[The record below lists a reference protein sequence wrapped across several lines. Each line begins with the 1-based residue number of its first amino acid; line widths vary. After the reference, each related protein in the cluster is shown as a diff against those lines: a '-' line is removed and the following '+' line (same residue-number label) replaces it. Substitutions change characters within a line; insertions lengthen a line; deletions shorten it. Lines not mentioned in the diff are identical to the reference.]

1 MIWTA
6 TLMLAFGLVYVCQ
19 RLGEIQDQMEDLAK
33 RVYEI
38 DLDEDEREE
47 YLK

>member
-6 TLMLAFGLVYVCQ
+6 IAMLAFGLLYLCQ
-19 RLGEIQDQMEDLAK
+19 KIGEIQDQMEDLAK

-38 DLDEDEREE
+38 DLDEDERAE